1 MADFIGN
8 PLFASGGITI
18 FEVMNELAQKH
29 QAINLGQGA
38 PDTDGPADIREAA
51 ARAMMEKSNQYPS
64 LIGVPDLR
72 EAVAKHNKR
81 FYDIDVNPDTE
92 VLVAVGAT
100 EALADAILGLVAP
113 GDEVILIEPL
123 YDSYLPM
130 VKLAGGIPKLVRV
143 TPPHWE
149 LPREELAAAF
159 SDKTKLI
166 LLNSPMN
173 PCAKVFS
180 DDDLAF
186 IADLVVKHD
195 AYAVCDEVYEHLVF
209 DGLKHRPLMTFPGM
223 RDRAIRIGSAGKTF
237 SLTGWKIGYITACPA
252 LMEPIKKAHQ
262 FLVFTV
268 PPGLQYGVAYGLNKD
283 DAYFETFTA
292 EMQAK
297 RDFLMTGL
305 KEVGFDVLESQGTY
319 FINCDFRPLG
329 YDCDDVEFC
338 QIMIKE
344 AGVVA
349 IPVSAFYQGEDGGVR
364 HFVRFCFCKE
374 EAKMTEALARL
385 KKAFRRQV
393 P

>member
-1 MADFIGN
+1 MTEFVGN

-51 ARAMMEKSNQYPS
+51 ARATMELSNQYPP
-64 LIGVPDLR
+64 LAGVPELLQ
-72 EAVAKHNKR
+72 AVADHNKR
-81 FYDIDVNPDTE
+81 FYGINVDPKTE

-100 EALADAILGLVAP
+100 EGLADVILGLVAP

-123 YDSYLPM
+123 YDSYLPI

-143 TPPHWE
+143 TPPKWD

-159 SDKTKLI
+159 SEKTKLI
-166 LLNSPMN
+166 LINSPQN
-173 PCAKVFS
+173 PCSKVYG
-180 DDDLAF
+180 DEELQF
-186 IADLVVKHD
+186 IADLCIKHD
-195 AYAVCDEVYEHLVF
+195 VIALCDEVYEHLVF
-209 DGLKHRPLMTFPGM
+209 DGRTHKPLMTFPGM
-223 RDRAIRIGSAGKTF
+223 HDRTVRIGSAGKTF
-237 SLTGWKIGYITACPA
+237 SLTGWKIGYVTACA
-252 LMEPIKKAHQ
+252 RLMEPIKKAHQ

-268 PPGLQYGVAYGLNKD
+268 PPGLQHGVAYGLNKD

-297 RDFLMTGL
+297 RDFLMKGL
-305 KEVGFDVLESQGTY
+305 KEVGFDVLDSQGTY
-319 FINCDFRPLG
+319 FITCDFRPLG

-364 HFVRFCFCKE
+364 NFVRFCFCKE
-374 EAKMTEALARL
+374 EAKMAEAISRM
-385 KKAFRRQV
+385 KKAFAK
-393 P
+393 

>member
-1 MADFIGN
+1 MTEFVGN

-51 ARAMMEKSNQYPS
+51 ARATMELSNQYPP
-64 LIGVPDLR
+64 LAGVPELLQ
-72 EAVAKHNKR
+72 AVADHNKR
-81 FYDIDVNPDTE
+81 FYGINVDPKTE

-100 EALADAILGLVAP
+100 EGLADVILGLVAP

-123 YDSYLPM
+123 YDSYLPI

-143 TPPHWE
+143 TPPKWD

-159 SDKTKLI
+159 SEKTKLI
-166 LLNSPMN
+166 LINSPQN
-173 PCAKVFS
+173 PCSKVYG
-180 DDDLAF
+180 DEELQF
-186 IADLVVKHD
+186 IADLCIKHD
-195 AYAVCDEVYEHLVF
+195 VIALCDEVYEHLVF
-209 DGLKHRPLMTFPGM
+209 DGRTHKPLMTFPGM
-223 RDRAIRIGSAGKTF
+223 HDRTVRIGSAGKTF
-237 SLTGWKIGYITACPA
+237 SLTGWKIGYVTACA
-252 LMEPIKKAHQ
+252 RLMEPIKKAHQ

-268 PPGLQYGVAYGLNKD
+268 PPGLQHGVAYGLNKD
-283 DAYFETFTA
+283 DAYFENFTA

-297 RDFLMTGL
+297 RDFLMKGL
-305 KEVGFDVLESQGTY
+305 KEVGFDVLDSQGTY
-319 FINCDFRPLG
+319 FITCDFRPLG

-364 HFVRFCFCKE
+364 NFVRFCFCKE
-374 EAKMTEALARL
+374 EAKMAEAISRM
-385 KKAFRRQV
+385 KKAFAK
-393 P
+393 

>member
-1 MADFIGN
+1 MTEFVGN

-18 FEVMNELAQKH
+18 YEVMNELAQKH

-51 ARAMMEKSNQYPS
+51 AKATMELSNQYPP
-64 LIGVPDLR
+64 LAGVPELLQ
-72 EAVAKHNKR
+72 AVADHNKR
-81 FYDIDVNPDTE
+81 FYGIDVDPKTE

-100 EALADAILGLVAP
+100 EGLADVILGLVAP

-149 LPREELAAAF
+149 LPRQELAAAF
-159 SDKTKLI
+159 SEKTKLI
-166 LLNSPMN
+166 LINSPQN
-173 PCAKVFS
+173 PCSKVYS
-180 DDDLAF
+180 DDELQF
-186 IADLVVKHD
+186 VADLCIKHD
-195 AYAVCDEVYEHLVF
+195 VIALCDEVYEHLVF
-209 DGLKHRPLMTFPGM
+209 DGRKHKPLMTFPGM
-223 RDRAIRIGSAGKTF
+223 QDRTVRIGSAGKTF
-237 SLTGWKIGYITACPA
+237 SLTGWKIGYITACA
-252 LMEPIKKAHQ
+252 KLMEPIKKAHQ

-268 PPGLQYGVAYGLNKD
+268 PPGLQHGVAYGLNKD

-297 RDFLMTGL
+297 RDFLMKGL
-305 KEVGFDVLESQGTY
+305 KEVGFDVLDSQGTY
-319 FINCDFRPLG
+319 FITCDFRPLG

-338 QIMIKE
+338 QIMIRE

-374 EAKMTEALARL
+374 EAKMTEAIDRM
-385 KKAFRRQV
+385 KKAFAK
-393 P
+393 

>member
-1 MADFIGN
+1 MTEFVGN

-38 PDTDGPADIREAA
+38 PDEDGPADIREAA
-51 ARAMMEKSNQYPS
+51 AKSLTDLSNQYPP
-64 LIGVPDLR
+64 LAGVPELLQ
-72 EAVAKHNKR
+72 AVASHNKR
-81 FYDIDVNPDTE
+81 FYGIDVDPATE
-92 VLVAVGAT
+92 VLVSVGAT
-100 EALADAILGLVAP
+100 EGLADVILGLVAP

-166 LLNSPMN
+166 LLNSPQN
-173 PCAKVFS
+173 PCSKVYEQ
-180 DDDLAF
+180 DELQF
-186 IADLVVKHD
+186 IADLCIKHD
-195 AYAVCDEVYEHLVF
+195 VVALCDEVYEHLVF
-209 DGLKHRPLMTFPGM
+209 DGRKHTPLMTLPGM
-223 RDRAIRIGSAGKTF
+223 HERCVRIGSAGKTF
-237 SLTGWKIGYITACPA
+237 SLTGWKIGYITACA
-252 LMEPIKKAHQ
+252 KLMEPIKKAHQ

-268 PPGLQYGVAYGLNKD
+268 SPALQHGVAYGLNKE

-297 RDFLMTGL
+297 RDYLMKGL
-305 KEVGFDVLESQGTY
+305 QDVGFGVLDSQGTY
-319 FINCDFRPLG
+319 FITCDFRPLG

-364 HFVRFCFCKE
+364 HFVRFCFCKD
-374 EAKMTEALARL
+374 EAKLDEAIARM
-385 KKAFRRQV
+385 KKAFAK
-393 P
+393 

>member
-1 MADFIGN
+1 MTEFVGN

-51 ARAMMEKSNQYPS
+51 AKAAMELSNQYPP
-64 LIGVPDLR
+64 LAGVPELLQ
-72 EAVAKHNKR
+72 AVADHNKR
-81 FYDIDVNPDTE
+81 FYGIDVDPKTE

-100 EALADAILGLVAP
+100 EGLADVILGLVAP

-159 SDKTKLI
+159 SEKTKLI
-166 LLNSPMN
+166 LINSPQN
-173 PCAKVFS
+173 PCSKVYS
-180 DDDLAF
+180 DDELQF
-186 IADLVVKHD
+186 VADLCIKHD
-195 AYAVCDEVYEHLVF
+195 VIALCDEVYEHLVF
-209 DGLKHRPLMTFPGM
+209 DGRKHKPLMTFPGM
-223 RDRAIRIGSAGKTF
+223 HDRTVRIGSAGKTF
-237 SLTGWKIGYITACPA
+237 SLTGWKIGYVTACA
-252 LMEPIKKAHQ
+252 KLMEPIKKAHQ

-268 PPGLQYGVAYGLNKD
+268 PPGLQHGVAYGLNKD
-283 DAYFETFTA
+283 DEYFETFTA

-297 RDFLMTGL
+297 RDFLMKGL
-305 KEVGFDVLESQGTY
+305 KEVGFDVLDSQGTY
-319 FINCDFRPLG
+319 FITCDFRPLG

-374 EAKMTEALARL
+374 ETKMQDAIDRM
-385 KKAFRRQV
+385 KKAFAK
-393 P
+393 

>member
-1 MADFIGN
+1 MTEFVGN

-51 ARAMMEKSNQYPS
+51 AKATMKLSNQYPP
-64 LIGVPDLR
+64 LAGVPELLQ
-72 EAVAKHNKR
+72 AVADHNKR
-81 FYDIDVNPDTE
+81 FYGIDVDPKTE

-100 EALADAILGLVAP
+100 EGLADVILGLVAP

-159 SDKTKLI
+159 SEKTKLI
-166 LLNSPMN
+166 LINSPQN
-173 PCAKVFS
+173 PCSKVYS
-180 DDDLAF
+180 DDELQF
-186 IADLVVKHD
+186 VADLCIKHD
-195 AYAVCDEVYEHLVF
+195 VIALCDEVYEHLVF
-209 DGLKHRPLMTFPGM
+209 DGRKHKPLMTFPGM
-223 RDRAIRIGSAGKTF
+223 HDRTVRIGSAGKTF
-237 SLTGWKIGYITACPA
+237 SLTGWKIGYVTACA
-252 LMEPIKKAHQ
+252 KLMEPIKKAHQ

-268 PPGLQYGVAYGLNKD
+268 PPGLQHGVAYGLNKD
-283 DAYFETFTA
+283 DEYFETFTA

-297 RDFLMTGL
+297 RDFLMKGL
-305 KEVGFDVLESQGTY
+305 KEVGFDVLDSQGTY
-319 FINCDFRPLG
+319 FITCDFRPLG

-349 IPVSAFYQGEDGGVR
+349 IPVSAFYQGEDGVVR

-374 EAKMTEALARL
+374 ETKMQDAIDRM
-385 KKAFRRQV
+385 KKAFAK
-393 P
+393 

>member
-1 MADFIGN
+1 MTEFVGN

-18 FEVMNELAQKH
+18 FEVMNELARKH

-38 PDTDGPADIREAA
+38 PDEDGPADIREVA
-51 ARAMMEKSNQYPS
+51 ARSLTDMSNQYPP
-64 LIGVPDLR
+64 LAGVPELLK
-72 EAVAKHNKR
+72 AVADHNKR
-81 FYDIDVNPDTE
+81 FYGIEVDPSKE
-92 VLVAVGAT
+92 VLVSVGAT
-100 EALADAILGLVAP
+100 EGLADVILGLVAP

-149 LPREELAAAF
+149 LPRAELAAAF

-166 LLNSPMN
+166 LLNSPQN
-173 PCAKVFS
+173 PCSKVYGE
-180 DDDLAF
+180 DELQF
-186 IADLVVKHD
+186 IADLCIKHD
-195 AYAVCDEVYEHLVF
+195 VIALCDEVYEHIVF
-209 DGLKHRPLMTFPGM
+209 DGRRHIPLMTLPGM
-223 RDRAIRIGSAGKTF
+223 HERTVRIGSAGKTF
-237 SLTGWKIGYITACPA
+237 SLTGWKIGYITACA
-252 LMEPIKKAHQ
+252 KLMEPIKKAHQ

-268 PPGLQYGVAYGLNKD
+268 SPALQHGVAYGLNKD
-283 DAYFETFTA
+283 DDYFETFTA

-297 RDFLMTGL
+297 RDYLMKGL
-305 KEVGFDVLESQGTY
+305 KEVGFEVLDSQGTY
-319 FINCDFRPLG
+319 FITCDFRPLG

-364 HFVRFCFCKE
+364 NFVRFCFCKD
-374 EAKMTEALARL
+374 EAKMAEAISRM
-385 KKAFRRQV
+385 KKAFAK
-393 P
+393 

>member
-1 MADFIGN
+1 MTEFVGN

-38 PDTDGPADIREAA
+38 PDEDGPADIREAA
-51 ARAMMEKSNQYPS
+51 AKSLTDLSNQYPP
-64 LIGVPDLR
+64 LAGVPELLQ
-72 EAVAKHNKR
+72 AVASHNKR
-81 FYDIDVNPDTE
+81 FYGIDVDPATE
-92 VLVAVGAT
+92 VLVSVGAT
-100 EALADAILGLVAP
+100 EGLADVILGLVAP

-166 LLNSPMN
+166 LLNSPQN
-173 PCAKVFS
+173 PCSKVYEQ
-180 DDDLAF
+180 DELQF
-186 IADLVVKHD
+186 IADLCIKHD
-195 AYAVCDEVYEHLVF
+195 VVALCDEVYEHLVF
-209 DGLKHRPLMTFPGM
+209 DGRKHTPLMTLPGM
-223 RDRAIRIGSAGKTF
+223 HERCVRIGSAGKTF
-237 SLTGWKIGYITACPA
+237 SLTGWKIGYITACA
-252 LMEPIKKAHQ
+252 KLMEPIKKAHQ

-268 PPGLQYGVAYGLNKD
+268 SPALQHGVAYGLNKE

-297 RDFLMTGL
+297 RDYLMKGL
-305 KEVGFDVLESQGTY
+305 KDVGFGVLDSQGTY
-319 FINCDFRPLG
+319 FITCDFRPLG

-364 HFVRFCFCKE
+364 HFVRFCFCKD
-374 EAKMTEALARL
+374 EAKLDEAIARM
-385 KKAFRRQV
+385 KKAFAK
-393 P
+393 

>member
-1 MADFIGN
+1 MTEFVGN

-29 QAINLGQGA
+29 KAINLGQGA
-38 PDTDGPADIREAA
+38 PDEDGAADIREAA
-51 ARAMMEKSNQYPS
+51 ARALMELSNQYPP
-64 LIGVPDLR
+64 LAGVPELLQ
-72 EAVAKHNKR
+72 AVADHNKR
-81 FYDIDVNPDTE
+81 FYGIEVDPKKE
-92 VLVAVGAT
+92 VLVSVGAT
-100 EALADAILGLVAP
+100 EGLADVILGLVAP

-159 SDKTKLI
+159 SEKTKLI
-166 LLNSPMN
+166 LLNSPQN
-173 PCAKVFS
+173 PCSKVYG
-180 DDDLAF
+180 DDELQF
-186 IADLVVKHD
+186 IADLCIKHD
-195 AYAVCDEVYEHLVF
+195 VIALCDEVYEHLVF
-209 DGLKHRPLMTFPGM
+209 DGRKHKPLMTFPGM
-223 RDRAIRIGSAGKTF
+223 HERTVRIGSAGKTF
-237 SLTGWKIGYITACPA
+237 SLTGWKIGYITACA
-252 LMEPIKKAHQ
+252 KLMEPIKKAHQ

-268 PPGLQYGVAYGLNKD
+268 APDLQHGVAYGLNKD
-283 DAYFETFTA
+283 DAYFENFTA

-297 RDFLMTGL
+297 RDYLMKGL
-305 KEVGFDVLESQGTY
+305 KEVGFDVLDSQGTY
-319 FINCDFRPLG
+319 FITCDFRPLG

-364 HFVRFCFCKE
+364 NFVRFCFCKD
-374 EAKMTEALARL
+374 EAKMAEAIARM
-385 KKAFRRQV
+385 KKAFAK
-393 P
+393 

>member
-1 MADFIGN
+1 MTEFVGN

-51 ARAMMEKSNQYPS
+51 AKATMELSNQYPP
-64 LIGVPDLR
+64 LAGVPELLQ
-72 EAVAKHNKR
+72 AVADHNKR
-81 FYDIDVNPDTE
+81 FYGIDVDPKTE

-100 EALADAILGLVAP
+100 EGLADVILGLVAP

-159 SDKTKLI
+159 SEKTKLI
-166 LLNSPMN
+166 LINSPQN
-173 PCAKVFS
+173 PCSKVYS
-180 DDDLAF
+180 DAELQF
-186 IADLVVKHD
+186 VADLCIKHD
-195 AYAVCDEVYEHLVF
+195 VIALCDEVYEHLVF
-209 DGLKHRPLMTFPGM
+209 DGRKHKPLMTFPGM
-223 RDRAIRIGSAGKTF
+223 HDRTVRIGSAGKTF
-237 SLTGWKIGYITACPA
+237 SLTGWKIGYVTACA
-252 LMEPIKKAHQ
+252 KLMEPIKKAHQ

-268 PPGLQYGVAYGLNKD
+268 PPGLQHGVAYGLNKD
-283 DAYFETFTA
+283 DEYFETFTA

-297 RDFLMTGL
+297 RDFLMKGL
-305 KEVGFDVLESQGTY
+305 KEVGFDVLDSQGTY
-319 FINCDFRPLG
+319 FITCDFRPLG

-374 EAKMTEALARL
+374 ETKMQDAIDRM
-385 KKAFRRQV
+385 KKAFAK
-393 P
+393 